1 MRSESLI
8 RFKKVGDFFDD
19 DDDDDSRADVSCD
32 RNEFKNLKYIL
43 RAFPSKVLQIIAG
56 AVPTEAAAADG

>member
-8 RFKKVGDFFDD
+8 RFKKVGDFF
-19 DDDDDSRADVSCD
+19 DDDDSRADVSCD

-43 RAFPSKVLQIIAG
+43 RAFPSKVLQILAG

>member
-43 RAFPSKVLQIIAG
+43 RAFPSKVLQILAG

>member
-19 DDDDDSRADVSCD
+19 DDDDDIRADVSCD

-43 RAFPSKVLQIIAG
+43 RAFPSKVLQILAG

>member
-8 RFKKVGDFFDD
+8 RFKKVGNFF

-43 RAFPSKVLQIIAG
+43 RAFPSKVLQILAG